1 VREEQFAA
9 RGVRDAG
16 RKTRTVAGITG
27 GGVVRPVDALRPS
40 LRISRYMSTYREDI
54 VLLLD
59 GTEQSRAIILGKRQ
73 TID

>member
-1 VREEQFAA
+1 MAHKLSF
-9 RGVRDAG
+9 D
-16 RKTRTVAGITG
+16 KMLIHN
-27 GGVVRPVDALRPS
+27 
-40 LRISRYMSTYREDI
+40 MSTYREDI